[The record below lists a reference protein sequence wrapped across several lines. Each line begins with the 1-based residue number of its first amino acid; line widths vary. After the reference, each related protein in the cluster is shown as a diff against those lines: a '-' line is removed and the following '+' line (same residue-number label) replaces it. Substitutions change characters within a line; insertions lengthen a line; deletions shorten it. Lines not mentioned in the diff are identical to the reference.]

1 MTESSTVRIRVE
13 GNWMKRCF
21 DLFVSILIL
30 GLSFPV
36 MGLLGLLIRLTM
48 GSKVLFRQARPG
60 LDGKLFTVLKF
71 RSMNN
76 STDINGHLLDDE
88 ERLTALGQLM
98 RRSSLDELPQLWN
111 VFLGEMSLVG
121 PRPLLPEYLP
131 LYNERQIR
139 RHEVLPGITGL
150 AQVTGRNALA
160 WESRLE
166 LDVQYVE
173 QQSFQL
179 DMKILWMTIICVWN
193 RSGITHEGHATMPKF
208 SGSIK

>member
-1 MTESSTVRIRVE
+1 
-13 GNWMKRCF
+13 MKRCF

-36 MGLLGLLIRLTM
+36 MGLLGLLIRSTM
-48 GSKVLFRQARPG
+48 GSKVLFRQVRPG
-60 LDGKLFTVLKF
+60 LNGKLFTVLKF

-76 STDINGHLLDDE
+76 STDINGHLLSDE

-111 VFLGEMSLVG
+111 VFRGEMSLVG

-150 AQVTGRNALA
+150 AQVKGRNALA

-173 QQSFQL
+173 QRSFQL
-179 DMKILWMTIICVWN
+179 DLKILWMTIVCVWN

-208 SGSIK
+208 SGPMK

>member
-1 MTESSTVRIRVE
+1 
-13 GNWMKRCF
+13 MKRCF

-76 STDINGHLLDDE
+76 STDINGHLLGDE

>member
-1 MTESSTVRIRVE
+1 
-13 GNWMKRCF
+13 MKRCF

>member
-1 MTESSTVRIRVE
+1 
-13 GNWMKRCF
+13 MKRCF

-36 MGLLGLLIRLTM
+36 MGLLGLLIRSTM

-60 LDGKLFTVLKF
+60 LNGKLFTVLKF

-76 STDINGHLLDDE
+76 STDINGHLLSDE

-111 VFLGEMSLVG
+111 VFRGEMSLVG

-150 AQVTGRNALA
+150 AQVKGRNALA

-173 QQSFQL
+173 QRSFQL
-179 DMKILWMTIICVWN
+179 DLKILWMTIVCVWN

-208 SGSIK
+208 SGPMK